1 MRSASQRAEPSG
13 KELTVAAGNSRVSF
27 REKTEAIAAR
37 VRQQVESVN
46 GSIRSE
52 FQNIVKSA
60 AVKALRGALENE
72 VAALVLKLLV
82 EYQVAD
88 IAGGPDQDRLNNGR
102 DVHRSRLKHISPKH
116 RVYRGEPVSPISP
129 PSSVVFLS
137 GWKHTSVTSGRVVQ
151 MLRCAE
157 IWSNPCGWS
166 IRSPPIKTR
175 ARWKSTLLLSWK

>member
-72 VAALVLKLLV
+72 VAALVLKILV

-88 IAGGPDQDRLNNGR
+88 IAGD
-102 DVHRSRLKHISPKH
+102 
-116 RVYRGEPVSPISP
+116 
-129 PSSVVFLS
+129 
-137 GWKHTSVTSGRVVQ
+137 
-151 MLRCAE
+151 
-157 IWSNPCGWS
+157 
-166 IRSPPIKTR
+166 PIKID
-175 ARWKSTLLLSWK
+175 